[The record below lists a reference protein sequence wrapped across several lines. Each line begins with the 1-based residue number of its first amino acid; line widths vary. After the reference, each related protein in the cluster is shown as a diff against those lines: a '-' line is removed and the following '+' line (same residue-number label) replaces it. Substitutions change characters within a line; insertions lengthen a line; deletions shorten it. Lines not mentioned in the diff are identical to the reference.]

1 MSVFTHI
8 LIHSQAT
15 LEVFIDFVS
24 RIMLAADSRSQ
35 PVGWLMN

>member
-1 MSVFTHI
+1 MYLHTYLYMF
-8 LIHSQAT
+8 SQAT